1 MARQP
6 LVYRVCNGLH
16 LRSQVK
22 DQPYESTR
30 EYKIADYNG
39 NDHLIHV
46 NPCSSNS
53 HLRPLASLQER
64 G

>member
-6 LVYRVCNGLH
+6 LVYRVCDGLH
-16 LRSQVK
+16 LRSQVQ

-30 EYKIADYNG
+30 EYQIADYNG

-46 NPCSSNS
+46 NPRSSNS
-53 HLRPLASLQER
+53 HLRLLISLRER